1 MERLLDISVWRGL
14 RTGKSESKGSQPGF
28 LIAGWG
34 RAERGSQMG
43 KTLVSET
50 SVGLGFILPDS
61 WPLGTLSSGISS
73 DPHYTP

>member
-1 MERLLDISVWRGL
+1 MSGGAEAR
-14 RTGKSESKGSQPGF
+14 KESKGSKTGF
-28 LIAGWG
+28 LIAGWD

-61 WPLGTLSSGISS
+61 WPFGTLSSGISS

>member
-1 MERLLDISVWRGL
+1 
-14 RTGKSESKGSQPGF
+14 
-28 LIAGWG
+28 
-34 RAERGSQMG
+34 MG

-50 SVGLGFILPDS
+50 SVGLGLILPDS